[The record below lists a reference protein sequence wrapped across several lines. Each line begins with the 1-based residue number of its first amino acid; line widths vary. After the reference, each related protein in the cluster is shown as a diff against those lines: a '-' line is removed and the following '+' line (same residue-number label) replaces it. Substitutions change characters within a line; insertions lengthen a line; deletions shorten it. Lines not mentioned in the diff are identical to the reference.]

1 MTAQEK
7 SSRGLLRL
15 LFVSGAILTSLT
27 VIGVI
32 AWQHAR
38 DAQTVAASIANMR
51 PWLTAWRAVLFISLI
66 GLWPSLINA
75 LADRYAWSDEKRQHV
90 TAQRWR
96 VAAWLIVIELVLVRN
111 LIAKFIQAAVP

>member
-15 LFVSGAILTSLT
+15 LLISGAILTSLA
-27 VIGVI
+27 VVGIV
-32 AWQHAR
+32 AWQHTR
-38 DAQTVAASIANMR
+38 DAQTVATGIANMR
-51 PWLTAWRAVLFISLI
+51 PWLTAWRAALFISLM

-75 LADRYAWSDEKRQHV
+75 LADRYAWSDAKRQHV
-90 TAQRWR
+90 AAQRWR